1 MVPCFYI
8 YAQEESSSL
17 DLSVICSS
25 YSSLS
30 LKEAGSDVED
40 PSQPEEA
47 WEKEHYEY
55 DKALTADRTYL
66 KFKKRLDAYPE
77 QCFRYEQMI
86 IWSRLSSPR
95 HVAYLDISPCLSLS
109 YSRIRIPPR

>member
-1 MVPCFYI
+1 VDISP
-8 YAQEESSSL
+8 
-17 DLSVICSS
+17 ICSS

-30 LKEAGSDVED
+30 LKETGSDAED

-86 IWSRLSSPR
+86 IWSRLLAPAPPR
-95 HVAYLDISPCLSLS
+95 HVAYLDLSPCFNLS
-109 YSRIRIPPR
+109 YSWIRIFSSMSSLKVKE